1 MPESAKRFL
10 IIRLSSIGDI
20 VHALPAAAA
29 LGEAFPGAQIDWVV
43 ESRHA
48 ALLERNPFLRRVIP
62 LDTLGWRR
70 NLVRGETLAAV
81 RSSVAALRAENYDAA
96 IDFQGLYKSAFIAR
110 LSRARERVGFT
121 ENRLRE
127 PAAAVFY
134 SARVTP
140 DERKHVIELN
150 LALVEYLGV
159 PRIGGARWQFPLPAS
174 TADEDYVS
182 RQLAALGV
190 RDFMIVNPGGGW
202 RSKRWAPENYAAVI
216 RRMAEEFPGE
226 FLLTGSPDEEPV
238 IEEIRRA
245 SETPRAHYFPSTVT
259 QFIAL
264 SRRANLFV
272 GSDSGPLHLVA
283 AVGTPIVGIYGP
295 TDPARNGPFSP
306 LDITLWNGGPID
318 YTRRNKSA
326 GYISGI
332 SVDSV
337 VRAIRERLT
346 RTHERG

>member
-20 VHALPAAAA
+20 VHALPAAVA

-48 ALLERNPFLRRVIP
+48 ALLEGNPFLRRVIP
-62 LDTLGWRR
+62 LDTLRWRR
-70 NLVRGETLAAV
+70 NLVRRKTFAAI
-81 RSSVAALRAENYDAA
+81 RSSIAALRAEDYDAA

-121 ENRLRE
+121 ETRLRE
-127 PAAAVFY
+127 PAAAAFY
-134 SARVTP
+134 TAQVAPR
-140 DERKHVIELN
+140 ERNHVIELN

-159 PRIGGARWQFPLPAS
+159 PRSDCARWRFPLPVS
-174 TADEDYVS
+174 TADENCVS
-182 RQLAALGV
+182 RQIAELGG

-202 RSKRWAPENYAAVI
+202 RSKRWAPEDYAAVI
-216 RRMAEEFPGE
+216 RRMAEEFLGE
-226 FLLTGSPDEEPV
+226 FLLTGSPDEEPM
-238 IEEIRRA
+238 IEEIRHA
-245 SETPRAHYFPSTVT
+245 SGTPRARYFPSTIT

-264 SRRANLFV
+264 ARRANLFV
-272 GSDSGPLHLVA
+272 GSDSGPLHLTA

-337 VRAIRERLT
+337 VNAIRKRLA